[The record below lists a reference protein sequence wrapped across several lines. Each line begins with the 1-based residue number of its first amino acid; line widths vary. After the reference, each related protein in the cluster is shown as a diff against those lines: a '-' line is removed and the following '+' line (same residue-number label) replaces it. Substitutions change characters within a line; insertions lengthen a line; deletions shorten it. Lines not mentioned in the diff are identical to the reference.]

1 MLAAHHLTVETTP
14 LSAVCPSSH
23 RLHLPLSSPYSPSH
37 SLSFV
42 YSSLT
47 SSHVIFYLL
56 KSPLNMSSVS
66 SLLPVHPSSCRS
78 PLCLYIFLAFYP
90 SCVSRPYTSTE
101 FLTVSIGKLPHL
113 SPMCLVSQRGASQR
127 CIDKQQPCQNRS
139 DMQESIW
146 FHCTCQ
152 TPAIASCGL
161 SHFKDMYAIISPVI
175 WLHC

>member
-1 MLAAHHLTVETTP
+1 METTP
-14 LSAVCPSSH
+14 LSAVYPSSH
-23 RLHLPLSSPYSPSH
+23 CFHLPLSSLHSPSH
-37 SLSFV
+37 SVSFV

-66 SLLPVHPSSCRS
+66 SLLLVHPSSCCS
-78 PLCLYIFLAFYP
+78 PLCLYISLAFYP

-152 TPAIASCGL
+152 TSTIASCGL
-161 SHFKDMYAIISPVI
+161 SHFKDIYATISSVI
-175 WLHC
+175 CLHC